1 MTEHAIVLTQT
12 EAEIDDVIAS
22 KIQDGWTYGNNK
34 HYSEG
39 RQEWVANFTKETQ
52 T

>member
-22 KIQDGWTYGNNK
+22 KQQDGWTYNNNK

-39 RQEWVANFTKETQ
+39 NKQWVANFTKES
-52 T
+52 